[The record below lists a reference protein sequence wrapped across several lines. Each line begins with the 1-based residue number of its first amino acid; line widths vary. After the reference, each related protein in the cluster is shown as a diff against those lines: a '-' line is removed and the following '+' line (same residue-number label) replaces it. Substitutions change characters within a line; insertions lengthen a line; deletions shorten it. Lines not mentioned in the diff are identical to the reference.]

1 MCKES
6 RIMKLNKTIIIILS
20 LIGLL
25 IPLYLI
31 IKNNNY
37 QTNLVE
43 INISRSVDLNITEAY
58 NERGIYILDNKFYVG
73 ENTIIKLD
81 SNKTCIK
88 DDAIWRPKGNKLIPR
103 ISDIKSP
110 FHIFKSKNS
119 DTLSLIKDKD
129 TIIILLNK

>member
-1 MCKES
+1 
-6 RIMKLNKTIIIILS
+6 MKLNKTTIIILS
-20 LIGLL
+20 FIGLS

-37 QTNLVE
+37 QTNLIE
-43 INISRSVDLNITEAY
+43 INNLSSVNLSINEAY

-81 SNKTCIK
+81 SNKTHIE

-103 ISDIKSP
+103 ISDIQSP
-110 FHIFKSKNS
+110 FHLYKNKNS

>member
-1 MCKES
+1 M
-6 RIMKLNKTIIIILS
+6 RLNKTTIIFFSLLGLS
-20 LIGLL
+20 

-31 IKNNNY
+31 VKNINY

-43 INISRSVDLNITEAY
+43 INNLSSVNLSINEAY

-81 SNKTCIK
+81 SNKTRIE
-88 DDAIWRPKGNKLIPR
+88 DDAIWRPKDNKLIPR

-110 FHIFKSKNS
+110 FHLFKHKNS

>member
-1 MCKES
+1 
-6 RIMKLNKTIIIILS
+6 MKLNKTTIIILS

-43 INISRSVDLNITEAY
+43 INNLSSVNLNINEAY

-81 SNKTCIK
+81 SNKTYIK

-110 FHIFKSKNS
+110 FHLFKNKNS

>member
-1 MCKES
+1 
-6 RIMKLNKTIIIILS
+6 MKLNKITIIILS
-20 LIGLL
+20 LIGLS

-43 INISRSVDLNITEAY
+43 INNLSSVNLNINEAY

-81 SNKTCIK
+81 SNKTHIE

-110 FHIFKSKNS
+110 FHLFKNKNS
-119 DTLSLIKDKD
+119 DTLCLIKDKD